1 MPYSQ
6 RWRLRWF
13 DETTNV
19 LRSESLG
26 LQCSGVGDP
35 WQEKWAQKRETSFY
49 PLPPC
54 FCLVFLHH
62 LSPFCQ
68 RGSHQL
74 PLLFISFCVL
84 WVTFPC
90 VHQHASTICHPH
102 VYLVLCLEN
111 LCYVDAFQVQLRC
124 HCFPLWYLHVSYL
137 LEVLIHCVCLQ
148 NTCISLRLH
157 YFTISMFGSRQG
169 NTIYVFISAP

>member
-19 LRSESLG
+19 LRSELPG
-26 LQCSGVGDP
+26 LQCWGVGDP
-35 WQEKWAQKRETSFY
+35 WQEKWAQKRENSFY

-74 PLLFISFCVL
+74 PLLFISFCIL

-90 VHQHASTICHPH
+90 VHQHASTICRPH
-102 VYLVLCLEN
+102 DYLVLCLET
-111 LCYVDAFQVQLRC
+111 LLRG
-124 HCFPLWYLHVSYL
+124 CFPGATTTSLLSPLVLTCLILTWSAYTLCLPTECLHILVAAL
-137 LEVLIHCVCLQ
+137 L
-148 NTCISLRLH
+148 
-157 YFTISMFGSRQG
+157 YY
-169 NTIYVFISAP
+169 IYVWFQTR